1 MTDPDVFISA
11 ESGCFSNA
19 DLDPALK
26 TCKQTPNEDFSVV
39 EKDKKR
45 LLKSRKPS
53 SWFKVTYNSVS
64 DPVPDGSGFSAD
76 PDFKHPDLDQSILFA
91 SIQSKSTDNR

>member
-1 MTDPDVFISA
+1 MLSGTIILKIFILLARPTNHPRNFTSYRYRLSRAEDRHLFLADPDVFISA

-39 EKDKKR
+39 EKDKK
-45 LLKSRKPS
+45 KI
-53 SWFKVTYNSVS
+53 
-64 DPVPDGSGFSAD
+64 A
-76 PDFKHPDLDQSILFA
+76 
-91 SIQSKSTDNR
+91 